1 MSPPRNGKRP
11 DNLRAVIADEAARI
25 MLERGLADY
34 RAAKAKAVERLGL
47 GKQAPLP
54 GNAEIEAALAE
65 RNRLFRANS
74 HEDHL
79 RHLREAAANIMQRL
93 ESFRPRLVGPVLSGH
108 ATEHS
113 GIDLHLFTDTP
124 ESVAARLDM
133 LGLRHRSVQLGHR
146 WRRGETERLPGYRF
160 FADDIECLA
169 TVFPERRRAHA
180 PLSPVDG
187 RPMRRA
193 DLREIRLMLSAAPGL
208 SAG

>member
-1 MSPPRNGKRP
+1 MGMQRNGNRP
-11 DNLRAVIADEAARI
+11 ENLRAIIADEAARI
-25 MLERGLADY
+25 MLERGQADF

-47 GKQAPLP
+47 GKRAPLP

-65 RNRLFRANS
+65 RNRLFRSDS

-79 RHLREAAANIMQRL
+79 RHLRETAADVMQKL
-93 ESFRPRLVGPVLSGH
+93 ETFRPRLVGPVLSGH

-124 ESVAARLDM
+124 ESVAAQLRM
-133 LGLRHRSVQLGHR
+133 LGLRHRAVQIGHR

-160 FADDIECLA
+160 FADDVECRA

-193 DLREIRLMLSAAPGL
+193 DLREIRLMLAAPPGL

>member
-1 MSPPRNGKRP
+1 MGTRRNGKRP

-25 MLERGLADY
+25 MLERGLADF

-65 RNRLFRANS
+65 RNRLFRAHNY
-74 HEDHL
+74 EDHL
-79 RHLREAAANIMQRL
+79 RLLRQTAADVMQQL
-93 ESFRPRLVGPVLSGH
+93 EIFRPRLVGPVLSGH

-124 ESVAARLDM
+124 ESVAARLGV
-133 LGLRHRSVQLGHR
+133 LGLRHRAVQLGHR

-160 FADDIECLA
+160 FADDVECLA
-169 TVFPERRRAHA
+169 TVIPERRRAHA

-193 DLREIRLMLSAAPGL
+193 DLREIRSMLAGAPGL